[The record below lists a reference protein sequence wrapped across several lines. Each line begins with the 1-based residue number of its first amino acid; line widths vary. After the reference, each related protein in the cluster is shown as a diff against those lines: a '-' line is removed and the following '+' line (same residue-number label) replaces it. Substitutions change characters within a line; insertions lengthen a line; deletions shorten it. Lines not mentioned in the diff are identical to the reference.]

1 MSCRHNARVPHK
13 EPEFGQS
20 IKSEQKSVVKKKHE
34 NHQPSLEISSIV
46 NSHNSQSWI
55 INHWNCLF
63 AITTTL
69 MAQKGWGKCNKCRGH
84 ICSKFDSPPRIICLF
99 LLLVGCSF
107 HTHIQPLVHLRES
120 DLHVFSFFSMS
131 HFKARENESHR
142 KTHHTWSHKKVTWK
156 HTRGKTQLKVTR
168 LWFSSVFGVKCDYP
182 MLLLSFCKL
191 LKTRV
196 LDFEKCSLHFLT
208 PPSLRR

>member
-1 MSCRHNARVPHK
+1 
-13 EPEFGQS
+13 
-20 IKSEQKSVVKKKHE
+20 
-34 NHQPSLEISSIV
+34 
-46 NSHNSQSWI
+46 
-55 INHWNCLF
+55 
-63 AITTTL
+63 
-69 MAQKGWGKCNKCRGH
+69 MAQKGWGKCNKCRGR
-84 ICSKFDSPPRIICLF
+84 ICSKFDSPPESFVFF

-208 PPSLRR
+208 PPLKEVVIFLHFFPSSFSQVWIAAWGLRRAWSARSEFWL